1 MTVLFSLIVVLILS
15 NKNFLNIF
23 IVKNKQDRSIYKL
36 YFDFTVCLATFL
48 LVGIIFQ
55 YIIYTF
61 ILEPLNL
68 DIFLLITIFATSIGF
83 SLLADYFLRKFGKD
97 SFIVFNKYHFS
108 AISFIGFVSIMKL
121 SGTILASIIL
131 TIFSIIAFFVVGII
145 LITLSEIITPKL
157 KFKNNLP
164 IILILGSII
173 LMTTSIL

>member
-36 YFDFTVCLATFL
+36 YFDFTFCLTAFL
-48 LVGIIFQ
+48 LVGTIFQ

-68 DIFLLITIFATSIGF
+68 DIFLLLTMIAASIGF
-83 SLLADYFLRKFGKD
+83 SILADYFLRKFDKE

-108 AISFIGFVSIMKL
+108 ALSFIGFVFMMKL

-131 TIFSIIAFFVVGII
+131 TIFSVIAFFVVGII

-157 KFKNNLP
+157 KFKDNLP